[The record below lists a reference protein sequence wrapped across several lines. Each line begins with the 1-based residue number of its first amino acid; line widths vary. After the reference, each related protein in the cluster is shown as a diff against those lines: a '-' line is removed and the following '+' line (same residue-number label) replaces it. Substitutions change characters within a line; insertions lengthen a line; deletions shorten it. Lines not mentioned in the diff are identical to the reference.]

1 MYKQFLYKLAAATLL
16 FMGLTANAATFSE
29 GFEAN
34 QTGSYTAGSVVGDA
48 CTWTTSDAGVFTDSS
63 TSTTAY
69 SGSRSLRL
77 GKTATSYALMASDK
91 SGGAG
96 VLSFYARTWSTAD
109 GNATVQVQYSTN
121 SGSSWTTAGTIT
133 LSSITHQ
140 KYSYTLNI
148 SGNVRIKFNQT
159 SGKRCV
165 FDDVTI
171 TDYSGSTSTTASI
184 SSPVNG
190 STVDFGSC
198 TSGTTSQKTIVV
210 KGTGLTSATTVAV
223 SGTGFSCGSTSLSAS
238 KVNSDAGAQLQ
249 VNFKSTAGGSYT
261 GTLTLTNGSTII
273 KVNLKA
279 SIAGTTTTSPAFS
292 SPTSGSTT
300 DFGTCEANTTVT
312 KSINVKGSNLTSAA
326 TVTVSGTGFSVN
338 STSLSASTVNSTN
351 GGTLQVNFKGT
362 SGGTYT
368 GTLKITSGSASTT
381 VNLKATVAGTS
392 TSTSGITSPVNGSTV
407 DFGSCTS
414 GTTSQQTIVVKGT
427 GLTSATSVA
436 VSGTGFTA
444 GSTSLSASK
453 VNSSTGAQLQV
464 NFKSTASGSY
474 TGTLT
479 LTNGSTTI
487 KVNLKASIASSSSSG
502 SDSGSTTTASY
513 TSPAAGST
521 VDFGTV
527 TLSKTQTSTV
537 VVKGT
542 GLTAATTVTVT
553 GTGFSTGSTSLSA
566 SKVNSSTGAQLQI
579 NFKSATAGTFTG
591 TLKLVSGSL
600 SRTVYLTAKA
610 SSSSSSSSG
619 SSSGS
624 DSGSTSG
631 GSTSGGSSST
641 GGVSATDIPSGYY
654 STCEGKYGSALL
666 SALCSKISSHTA
678 VSYSGL
684 WTAFKDT
691 DTKSNGKIWDMYST
705 KEFTYSTNQCGSYS
719 KIGDCYNREHSFP
732 KSWFKDATPMYT
744 DLFHIYPTD
753 GFVNNQ
759 RANYPFGECANGTY
773 VASNGTV
780 KALGKLGKSTYS
792 GYTGT
797 VWEPDDEYKGDFAR
811 SYFYMV
817 TAYNTKVSGWS
828 SDMLNGTSYPAFT
841 TWAMN
846 LLLNWNALDP
856 VSQKEVN
863 RQTKVYAKQKNRNPF
878 IDHPELADYIWGS
891 KKNTAWN
898 ESSAAAAATISY
910 PADGSTLSFGTTAT
924 GSTNAKTVAVKSTGL
939 SGNITATVSGT
950 GFTSAEIVD
959 TPASVSLTPVLGTK
973 TTKATT
979 TAANDEIYVR
989 ILFEPT
995 AAANYN
1001 GTLTLTSGDVVSNV
1015 NLTSEA
1021 LDGLPAAPAEKVTS
1035 SSFTA
1040 RWVEVGDTFDDGTYR
1055 LDVADANGPVSGFP
1069 VYVNADDLTYEVTGL
1084 EANTEYTYSLTSQT
1098 VQSNVVKVTTLP
1110 LEPNIYFVFN
1120 PTEMAIN
1127 GLQNTASEAVEILL
1141 EGENLTE
1148 DITFTVTAPFEVSLD
1163 GNAWATSVVA
1173 PQTAESVYVRLG
1185 ATENG
1190 LYNTSLRASSGT
1202 FYSDV
1207 VSLQGI
1213 VMGETFLETFEKYIT
1228 GLNSYSDFT
1237 YEGDATQWNVHD
1249 GLFMSSDPVYA
1260 GTYSLRMGKESDS
1273 YVEMVP
1279 MKYDGMKVISFYARK
1294 WSATETDVVVAIQYL
1309 TDEDE
1314 GWKTIKTVTL
1324 SGIDYELFAAQ
1335 QEVTGA
1341 VRIRIAQVSGGRWL
1355 IDNIGITSA
1364 TSDAAS
1370 IESAADFTVTPTK
1383 GGIEIA
1389 TSEEML
1395 VSVYGIDGIVYLS
1408 SEIVNGTKAVTLPA
1422 AGIYVVAVGDKVQRV
1437 IVR

>member
-1 MYKQFLYKLAAATLL
+1 MYKQYLYKLVAAALL

-34 QTGSYTAGSVVGDA
+34 QTGNYTAGSVVGDA
-48 CTWTTSDAGVFTDSS
+48 CTWTTSNAGVFTDAA
-63 TSTTAY
+63 TAY
-69 SGSRSLRL
+69 SGTRALRF
-77 GKTATSYALMASDK
+77 GTDATSYAFMASNK
-91 SGGAG
+91 TGGAG
-96 VLSFYARTWSTAD
+96 VLSFYARTWSTKD
-109 GNATVQVQYSTN
+109 GNATVQVQYSTD

-133 LSSITHQ
+133 LSSVTHQ
-140 KYSYTLNI
+140 KYSYTLNK
-148 SGNVRIKFNQT
+148 SGNVRIKFKQT
-159 SGKRCV
+159 AGKRCV

-171 TDYSGSTSTTASI
+171 TDYTAAATAAITSPA
-184 SSPVNG
+184 NG
-190 STVDFGSC
+190 STVDFGTC
-198 TSGTTSQKTIVV
+198 TSGVNSQQTIVV
-210 KGTGLTSATTVAV
+210 KGTGLTSATSVAI

-249 VNFKSTAGGSYT
+249 VNFKSTAGGTYT
-261 GTLTLTNGSTII
+261 GTLTLTNGSTTI

-279 SIAGTTTTSPAFS
+279 TIAGTTTTS
-292 SPTSGSTT
+292 
-300 DFGTCEANTTVT
+300 
-312 KSINVKGSNLTSAA
+312 
-326 TVTVSGTGFSVN
+326 
-338 STSLSASTVNSTN
+338 
-351 GGTLQVNFKGT
+351 
-362 SGGTYT
+362 
-368 GTLKITSGSASTT
+368 
-381 VNLKATVAGTS
+381 
-392 TSTSGITSPVNGSTV
+392 GITSPTNGSTV
-407 DFGSCTS
+407 NFGTCTS
-414 GTTSQQTIVVKGT
+414 GVTSQQTVVVKGT

-436 VSGTGFTA
+436 VSGTGFTV
-444 GSTSLSASK
+444 GSTSLSATK
-453 VNSSTGAQLQV
+453 VNSDAGAQLQV
-464 NFKSTASGSY
+464 NFKSTSGGTY

-487 KVNLKASIASSSSSG
+487 KVNLKATISSSSSSG
-502 SDSGSTTTASY
+502 SGSTTTGASY
-513 TSPAAGST
+513 SSPAAGST

-527 TLSKTQTSTV
+527 TLNKTQTSTV

-542 GLTAATTVTVT
+542 GLTESTTVTVS
-553 GTGFSTGSTSLSA
+553 GTGFTAGATTLSA
-566 SKVNSSTGAQLQI
+566 TKVNSDAGAQLQI
-579 NFKSATAGTFTG
+579 NFKSATAGTFKG

-600 SRTVYLTAKA
+600 SRTVSLTAKV
-610 SSSSSSSSG
+610 SSTSANSDTGGSSSG
-619 SSSGS
+619 SSGSGS
-624 DSGSTSG
+624 TGDSGST
-631 GSTSGGSSST
+631 GSGSSSS
-641 GGVSATDIPSGYY
+641 GGVTSDNIPSGYY
-654 STCEGKYGSALL
+654 TSCEGSCGSALL
-666 SALCSKISSHTA
+666 SALCTKISSHTA
-678 VSYSGL
+678 VSYAGL

-691 DTKSNGKIWDMYST
+691 DRKSNGKIWDMYST

-773 VASNGTV
+773 VASSGTV

-797 VWEPDDEYKGDFAR
+797 VWEPDDEFKGDFAR

-828 SDMLNGTSYPAFT
+828 SEMLNGTSYPAFT

-846 LLLNWNALDP
+846 MLLNWNALDP
-856 VSQKEVN
+856 VSQKEVD
-863 RQTKVYAKQKNRNPF
+863 RQEAVYAKQKNRNPF

-891 KKNTAWN
+891 KKTTAWS
-898 ESSAAAAATISY
+898 ESTAAAAATISY

-924 GSTNAKTVAVKSTGL
+924 GSKNEKIVAVKSTGL

-950 GFTSAEIVD
+950 GFTSAEIVES
-959 TPASVSLTPVLGTK
+959 PASLSITPVLDTK
-973 TTKATT
+973 ALKATT
-979 TAANDEIYVR
+979 TAASDEIYVR
-989 ILFEPT
+989 ILFEPS

-1001 GTLTLTSGDVVSNV
+1001 GTLTLSSGDVVSNV

-1084 EANTEYTYSLTSQT
+1084 DANTEYTYSLTSQT

-1110 LEPNIYFVFN
+1110 LEPNIYFVFD
-1120 PTEMAIN
+1120 PAEMAIN
-1127 GLQNTASEAVEILL
+1127 GIQNTASEAVEILL

-1163 GNAWATSVVA
+1163 GTAWATSVVA

-1190 LYNTSLRASSGT
+1190 LYNTSLRASSGS

-1213 VMGETFLETFEKYIT
+1213 VMGETFLETFEKYVA

-1237 YEGDATQWNVHD
+1237 YEGNATQWNVHD

-1294 WSATETDVVVAIQYL
+1294 WSATEDDAVVAIQYL

-1324 SGIDYELFAAQ
+1324 SGTDYELFAAQ

-1383 GGIEIA
+1383 GGVEIT

-1395 VSVYGIDGIVYLS
+1395 VSVYGVDGIVYLS
-1408 SEIVNGTKAVTLPA
+1408 SEAVSGTKAVTLPA
-1422 AGIYVVAVGDKVQRV
+1422 AGIYVVAVGDEVQRV

>member
-338 STSLSASTVNSTN
+338 TTSLSASTVNSTN

-381 VNLKATVAGTS
+381 GNLKATGAGTS

-444 GSTSLSASK
+444 
-453 VNSSTGAQLQV
+453 
-464 NFKSTASGSY
+464 
-474 TGTLT
+474 
-479 LTNGSTTI
+479 
-487 KVNLKASIASSSSSG
+487 
-502 SDSGSTTTASY
+502 
-513 TSPAAGST
+513 
-521 VDFGTV
+521 
-527 TLSKTQTSTV
+527 
-537 VVKGT
+537 
-542 GLTAATTVTVT
+542 
-553 GTGFSTGSTSLSA
+553 GSTSLSA

-959 TPASVSLTPVLGTK
+959 TPASVSLTPVSGAK

-1324 SGIDYELFAAQ
+1324 SGTDYELFAAQ

-1370 IESAADFTVTPTK
+1370 IESSADFTVTPTK